1 MITERGRLLNGAM
14 TSMKVSKTML
24 LSRRSTPEGHG

>member
-14 TSMKVSKTML
+14 TSIKVSNTML
-24 LSRRSTPEGHG
+24 LSRQTINA